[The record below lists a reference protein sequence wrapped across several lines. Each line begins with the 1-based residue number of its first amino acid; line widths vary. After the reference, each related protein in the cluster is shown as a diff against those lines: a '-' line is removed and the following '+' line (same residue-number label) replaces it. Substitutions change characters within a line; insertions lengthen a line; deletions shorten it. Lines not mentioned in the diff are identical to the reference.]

1 MSNTKAQTNK
11 DQNRLLKRFSLMGS
25 NELSDEYFAIAY
37 NIEDA
42 LLYSGAEPGKDYT
55 RLDLFHL
62 AQPFVLEKFKG
73 VKMEYT
79 YPADRV
85 AD

>member
-1 MSNTKAQTNK
+1 MASKKITSKVGPG
-11 DQNRLLKRFSLMGS
+11 RLIQKVSQMGS
-25 NELSDEYFAIAY
+25 GELADEFFAIAY

-42 LLYSGAEPGKDYT
+42 LLYSGATPGEDYT

-73 VKMEYT
+73 GKMEYT

-85 AD
+85 ME